1 MIVRPAQPASI
12 WVAPQDESESEEEDD
27 KLEEKEIANI
37 SASMSSA
44 SNIKDKEFEQ
54 WCKVQIKRY
63 GALPVSYGVD
73 SSETAI

>member
-1 MIVRPAQPASI
+1 M
-12 WVAPQDESESEEEDD
+12 
-27 KLEEKEIANI
+27 EEKEIANI

-63 GALPVSYGVD
+63 EALPVSYGVD